1 MADLDPIVLTGG
13 STSVAIIPA
22 LGGKI
27 ASLRLAGRE
36 WLWTSDVIA
45 HAPPTDAVA
54 ADDAVSYVLTADTG
68 GYDECFPTVGA
79 CAVPPAVA
87 GAGGVRLP
95 DHGELW
101 AQRPAVTVDRAGGR
115 ARAVVA
121 WEGRRLPY
129 AFVRECEVHGD
140 GRVELRYAVTN
151 RGAARLPF
159 LWSAHPLLPLT
170 AGTRLEL
177 PDGARTRVYAEHGIS
192 LGGARSEHQW
202 PFVEVGGVTRSLA
215 HPARVADGYAC
226 KLFLDLPAGARRLA
240 VEEDDARLE
249 VELDPGEVTHFGL
262 WLNNRGWTPF
272 AGGAPYRNF
281 AFEPCIGAP
290 DTLDDALGAWGAA
303 AWLEAGATRRWTL
316 TWRGERAGAR

>member
-1 MADLDPIVLTGG
+1 MSPSDTIVLSAGG
-13 STSVAIIPA
+13 TSVGIVPA

-27 ASLRLAGRE
+27 ASMRLAGRE

-45 HAPPTDAVA
+45 PVPASEAVA
-54 ADDAVSYVLTADTG
+54 ADDDVSYVLTADTG
-68 GYDECFPTVGA
+68 GYDECFPTVGT
-79 CAVPPAVA
+79 CTVPAGVA

-101 AQRPAVTVDRAGGR
+101 AQRPSVTVDRAGGR
-115 ARAVVA
+115 ALAVVT

-129 AFVRECEVHGD
+129 AFVRDCEVHGD
-140 GRVELRYAVTN
+140 GRVELRYAATN

-170 AGTRLEL
+170 PRTRLVL
-177 PDGARTRVYAEHGIS
+177 PDRARTRVYAEHGIS

-202 PFVEVGGVTRSLA
+202 PFVEVGGVARSLA
-215 HPARVADGYAC
+215 RPAGVADAYAC
-226 KLFLDLPAGARRLA
+226 KLFLDLPAGASRLA

-272 AGGAPYRNF
+272 AGGDPYCNF

-303 AWLEAGATRRWTL
+303 AWLEPGETRRWAL
-316 TWRGERAGAR
+316 TWRGVRGGAR